1 MVQSLTTWPHTTLEE
16 TGKWCL
22 YSKCRV
28 LFLRSKERIDA
39 GSQSLSLPETQM
51 RQREIA
57 SVWVVKEGFLNEM
70 EFELLL

>member
-1 MVQSLTTWPHTTLEE
+1 M
-16 TGKWCL
+16 
-22 YSKCRV
+22 
-28 LFLRSKERIDA
+28 FLRSKERIDA